1 MSFVKTRFFRSVAI
15 CLVFSFFFV
24 ALIPKNSYA
33 YIAAAEEM
41 SSTRQ
46 TDEATVQRILESK
59 AVSERLESF
68 GLSAEEVDSKVSR
81 LSDSEL
87 HSFASNLESVAT
99 APDIGTQDN
108 SRAGRLIYA
117 SGGLCRLCY
126 INSAAA
132 GL

>member
-87 HSFASNLESVAT
+87 HSFASNLESVA
-99 APDIGTQDN
+99 PGQG
-108 SRAGRLIYA
+108 AGVVIAALVIILLLYA
-117 SGGLCRLCY
+117 LLQISGHR
-126 INSAAA
+126 IIVEPVD
-132 GL
+132 